1 MPDCPSGNRTG
12 MATFSSHMIIHI
24 LVFVLGMES
33 LISDSEDCDN
43 QIKECKHKLF
53 GKDKL

>member
-1 MPDCPSGNRTG
+1 
-12 MATFSSHMIIHI
+12 MANFSSHMIIHI
-24 LVFVLGMES
+24 LVFILGMES